1 MGIMNTTDQRTRDT
15 WLALRC
21 QLGEA
26 DAYRELVAEM
36 ERPLLY
42 FATKLLGDEDA
53 ALDVLQQTW
62 LRAFQTVRRL
72 HQPDQIRAW
81 LYQIVRGLAIDRSR
95 KRASVQRLEHE
106 YAELQPEVNEDPT
119 FDREDAAAVHRA
131 LDQLEPLHREVL
143 LLHFLEDLPIAEVA
157 TIVGCPEGTVKSRL
171 HHGKRLLR
179 TLLRRASH
187 D

>member
-1 MGIMNTTDQRTRDT
+1 MNNTAQRTHDA

-21 QLGEA
+21 QTSEA
-26 DAYRELVAEM
+26 GAFRELIAEM

-42 FATKLLGDEDA
+42 FATKLLGDDDA

-62 LRAFQTVRRL
+62 LRVFRRIRQL
-72 HQPDQIRAW
+72 EQPEHLRAR
-81 LYQIVRGLAIDRSR
+81 LYQIVRGLVVDTCR

-106 YAELQPEVNEDPT
+106 YAELQSEAEEEPT
-119 FDREDAAAVHRA
+119 FDCEDAVVVHRA
-131 LDQLEPLHREVL
+131 LDPRLREV
-143 LLHFLEDLPIAEVA
+143 LLHFLEDLPISEVA
-157 TIVGCPEGTVKSRL
+157 TILGCPEGTVKSRL

-179 TLLRRASH
+179 KLLQRKNY